1 MKKLVTFLL
10 LISLILTF
18 GTSAYAATPA
28 DDLQV
33 LHDVLSL
40 IDERFLQVVD
50 NDQLISGALSGML
63 QALGD
68 PYSEYF
74 TPTEYKAF
82 LAQVTAKQAGIGIIL
97 KQDDQN
103 RWLVQSVIPGSPAEN
118 TGLRPGDILRQADD
132 QNLSGLAAEA
142 LQQALGGEVDSLV
155 TLTILRDG
163 LTLLVPITRAL
174 VNQPTVSSAMLPGG
188 IGYVYLSSFGENT
201 ANELASALR
210 NLRAKGMR
218 ALLLDL
224 RDNPGGLMQSV
235 VNVGAALLPAGAI
248 MRLVNRAGAE
258 ETVTVDGPGL
268 RLPMA
273 ALVNQLTASA
283 AEVLAGAIHDRAGG
297 LLIGE
302 RTYGKGVMQ
311 DVYELGDNSEY
322 GAMKITTTEFFT
334 PNGTKIQEV
343 GLEPDLE
350 VAPDAKN
357 LPFLPGERTLY
368 PAMQGELVRM
378 LQRALGALWFYQ
390 GPVDG
395 EYNDATR
402 LAVSELQQS
411 QGDPVADGVCD
422 SWTQMLVNDL
432 LTEQAMAAAN
442 QQMMD
447 AARSWL
453 MGQVLVKQLGVNR
466 WLNVHR

>member
-10 LISLILTF
+10 LISLILTW
-18 GTSAYAATPA
+18 GTSAYAAAPA

-40 IDERFLQVVD
+40 VDERFLQDVD
-50 NDQLISGALSGML
+50 NDQLISGALAGML

-82 LAQVTAKQAGIGIIL
+82 LAQVTAKQAGVGIMV
-97 KQDDQN
+97 KQDDQH
-103 RWLVQSVIPGSPAEN
+103 RWLVQSIIPGSPAED
-118 TGLRPGDILRQADD
+118 TGLRPGDILCQADD
-132 QNLSGLAAEA
+132 QDLSGLAPEA
-142 LQQALGGEVDSLV
+142 LEQALGGEVDSLV

-163 LTLLVPITRAL
+163 LTLRVPITRAL
-174 VNQPTVSSAMLPGG
+174 VNQPTVSSEMLSGG

-201 ANELASALR
+201 ANELASALS

-235 VNVGAALLPAGAI
+235 VDVGAKLLPAGTI
-248 MRLVNRAGAE
+248 MRLVNRAGVE

-283 AEVLAGAIHDRAGG
+283 AEVLAGAIHDRAEG

-311 DVYELGDNSEY
+311 DVYELGDNGGY
-322 GAMKITTTEFFT
+322 GAMKITTAEFFT

-357 LPFLPGERTLY
+357 LPLLPGEQTLY
-368 PAMQGELVRM
+368 PAMQG
-378 LQRALGALWFYQ
+378 A
-390 GPVDG
+390 PV
-395 EYNDATR
+395 
-402 LAVSELQQS
+402 
-411 QGDPVADGVCD
+411 
-422 SWTQMLVNDL
+422 QML
-432 LTEQAMAAAN
+432 
-442 QQMMD
+442 
-447 AARSWL
+447 
-453 MGQVLVKQLGVNR
+453 
-466 WLNVHR
+466 